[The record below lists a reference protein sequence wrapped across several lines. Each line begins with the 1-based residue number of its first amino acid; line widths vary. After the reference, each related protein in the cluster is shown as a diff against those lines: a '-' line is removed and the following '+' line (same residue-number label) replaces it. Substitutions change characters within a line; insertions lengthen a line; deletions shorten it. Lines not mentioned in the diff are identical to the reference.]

1 MIDFEILDNFETNN
15 ILYFDANGLEM
26 QTKYLYKRKEFT
38 LKTDNI
44 ISSNFYPVTSAI
56 AVKDFSGFS
65 NKQVTVMTDRSQAG
79 SAGLRDLR
87 NIELMVQRRHKTHDD
102 DGLGDTPL
110 DEKDLKFGDKGQKI
124 QSNYYLRIS
133 EQGNSKQREM

>member
-1 MIDFEILDNFETNN
+1 LIVFEGDQNDRATLRISITPNDFIKVTVDLNEVPIGDSGKDIMIDFEILDNFETNN

-65 NKQVTVMTDRSQAG
+65 NK
-79 SAGLRDLR
+79 
-87 NIELMVQRRHKTHDD
+87 
-102 DGLGDTPL
+102 
-110 DEKDLKFGDKGQKI
+110 
-124 QSNYYLRIS
+124 
-133 EQGNSKQREM
+133 